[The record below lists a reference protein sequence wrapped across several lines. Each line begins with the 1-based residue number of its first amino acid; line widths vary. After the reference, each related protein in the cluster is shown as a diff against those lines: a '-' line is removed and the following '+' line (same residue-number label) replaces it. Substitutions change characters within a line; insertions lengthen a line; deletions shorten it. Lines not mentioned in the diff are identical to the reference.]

1 MFSSSSKIAS
11 LCLAAVA
18 LSSGAH
24 AEQEAA
30 QTFGL
35 LAAGLHG
42 GVGLYGAGGVGL
54 YGNGV
59 ATGYGGANAAWE
71 VLAAPVSAAVSADPL
86 VSEELRVSVGTAV
99 LMQVPMWAALLAGL
113 RALAELRALVEME
126 ALMPVPVWEEL
137 AVRASALVPVEMLAL
152 A

>member
-1 MFSSSSKIAS
+1 MFHSSSKIAA

-35 LAAGLHG
+35 PAAGLNG

-54 YGNGV
+54 YGTGV
-59 ATGYGGANAAWE
+59 ATGYGGA
-71 VLAAPVSAAVSADPL
+71 S
-86 VSEELRVSVGTAV
+86 
-99 LMQVPMWAALLAGL
+99 AGL
-113 RALAELRALVEME
+113 YGLGVGNAYGGAGVGGA
-126 ALMPVPVWEEL
+126 AG
-137 AVRASALVPVEMLAL
+137 AGAGASAGATAGVGAGGN

>member
-1 MFSSSSKIAS
+1 MFHSSSKIAA

-35 LAAGLHG
+35 PAAGLNG

-54 YGNGV
+54 YGTGV
-59 ATGYGGANAAWE
+59 ATGYGGASAGLYGLGSEALPE
-71 VLAAPVSAAVSADPL
+71 LAL
-86 VSEELRVSVGTAV
+86 E
-99 LMQVPMWAALLAGL
+99 QVPEQLLESVL
-113 RALAELRALVEME
+113 
-126 ALMPVPVWEEL
+126 EETR
-137 AVRASALVPVEMLAL
+137 V
-152 A
+152 